1 MTRVVALVV
10 THNSMRWIDET
21 LASIT
26 AQDRMPDSIVVV
38 DDASTDGTREWVRE
52 LLGERVTI
60 VPSTAASED
69 RTTRIAHNFRQ
80 GVQACEPGDIVVL
93 GDHDDI
99 WHTDRVSHQA
109 SLLEELP
116 DVAMVASDGRLV
128 DEAGNPQGGTLRT
141 TFPVRAG
148 FNELS
153 EAERMSVVLR
163 RSGATG
169 GASAVRRTAFADVYI
184 PDGWLHDRWWSLVAA
199 AREQL
204 LLDDALVI
212 DYRVSAGQEVGLD
225 TGLQEHAKLARL
237 IAGASGVRTS
247 MSKMDDIRQR
257 LVPFATEATKPE
269 LTGTRLLRNL
279 M

>member
-10 THNSMRWIDET
+10 THNSMRWIDAT

-26 AQDRMPDSIVVV
+26 AQDRLPDSIVVI
-38 DDASTDGTREWVRE
+38 DDASTDGTREWVVE
-52 LLGERVTI
+52 LLGDRVTVI
-60 VPSTAASED
+60 PSTAASED

-80 GVQACEPGDIVVL
+80 GVQACEPGDIVIL

-99 WHTDRVSHQA
+99 WHPDRISHQA
-109 SLLEELP
+109 EILEARPE
-116 DVAMVASDGRLV
+116 VAMLASDGRLV
-128 DEAGNPQGGTLRT
+128 DEDGQPEGGTLRT

-148 FNELS
+148 FNDMTP
-153 EAERMSVVLR
+153 AEQMSTVLR
-163 RSGATG
+163 RSVATG
-169 GASAVRRTAFADVYI
+169 GASAVRRTAFTDVYI
-184 PDGWLHDRWWSLVAA
+184 PTGWLHDRWWSLVAV

-225 TGLQEHAKLARL
+225 TGHQGDAKLARL
-237 IAGASGVRTS
+237 IAGASNVRTS

-257 LVPFATEATKPE
+257 LVPFATEDTRGE
-269 LTGTRLLRNL
+269 LTGSRLLRNL

>member
-10 THNSMRWIDET
+10 THNSMRWIDST
-21 LASIT
+21 LASVT
-26 AQDRMPDSIVVV
+26 AQTQIPDSIVVI
-38 DDASTDGTREWVRE
+38 DDASADGTRERVLE
-52 LLGERVTI
+52 LLGDRVTI
-60 VPSTAASED
+60 IPSTAVSED

-80 GVQACEPGDIVVL
+80 GVQACEPGDIVIL

-99 WHTDRVSHQA
+99 WHPDRITHQA
-109 SLLEELP
+109 RLLEEKP
-116 DVAMVASDGRLV
+116 GIAMVASDGRLV
-128 DEAGNPQGGTLRT
+128 DEAGQPEGGTLRT

-148 FNELS
+148 FNDMTP
-153 EAERMSVVLR
+153 AEQMSTVLR
-163 RSGATG
+163 RSVATG
-169 GASAVRRTAFADVYI
+169 GASAVRRTAFADVFI

-204 LLDDALVI
+204 FVDDEAVI

-225 TGLQEHAKLARL
+225 SGHQAEAKLARL
-237 IAGASGVRTS
+237 IAGASNVRTS
-247 MSKMDDIRQR
+247 MSKMDDIRHR
-257 LVPFATEATKPE
+257 LVPFATEATKSE